1 MLVGESIKDLVAMI
15 CAILLMELAKV
26 VILVEI
32 QLERIRRES
41 LEGIAKNTCDLCK
54 LVVMQTCYLY
64 FRTK

>member
-32 QLERIRRES
+32 QLEWIRRES
-41 LEGIAKNTCDLCK
+41 LEGSPKI
-54 LVVMQTCYLY
+54 LVICVSWL
-64 FRTK
+64 